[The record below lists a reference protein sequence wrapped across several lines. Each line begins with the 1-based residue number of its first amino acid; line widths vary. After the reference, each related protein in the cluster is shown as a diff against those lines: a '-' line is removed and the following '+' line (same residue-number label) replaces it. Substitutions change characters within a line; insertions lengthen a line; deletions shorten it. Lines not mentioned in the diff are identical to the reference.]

1 MDFSDL
7 EINPLAIG
15 AGVVG
20 AVISL
25 VVMKSSPVGIF
36 WKALGFIAT
45 GVVCYFVFDFQSKR

>member
-1 MDFSDL
+1 MFDEL
-7 EINPLAIG
+7 ELNPLAIG